1 MKIHI
6 PVLFLVLSA
15 LQWVC
20 LPTAA
25 FAGDAPFD
33 VADKSQLFVDRFL
46 VRKSDGVAFRQQPG
60 RKHPANPLLWADRPW
75 EGWRLCFYG
84 DVIFDE
90 QEKLFK
96 MWYADVSDRHEA
108 QDYFD
113 RRALCHVITFYA
125 TSRDG
130 IHWEKPLVG
139 TLTAKNGKPHNAV
152 STVSMASVFKDLNE
166 PDPTRRY
173 KMVGYCRAARR
184 QLTYVSPDGLN
195 WRRASDRPIAGSI
208 HDVVTA
214 FWDPGRKKYVA
225 FSKKYTQWRGHYRRL
240 FYTTTS
246 NDFVN
251 WTAAPVLSWKPDLLD
266 DDPAHLTER
275 FDRLRPVLDMPDDP
289 TFMHTDFYGVGAYAA
304 ESCTIAFPWV
314 LSINS
319 ETRYG
324 GGSAGPMEVQLAVS
338 RDLVNW
344 ERPFRSPVIPQGD
357 LDEWDPSYHTTAA
370 HAFRVGDE
378 VWLYY
383 GGGNFAHGTPAHYK
397 AAFPDGTST
406 GRRTKYNAG
415 IGLVTWKLDRFASA
429 DGPAEG
435 GSVTTIP
442 IKFSGNRLELN
453 AATGGEG
460 SVVVEI
466 CNAAGKRLP
475 EFPPSD
481 PFSGDELRHVVAF
494 GGERDVSALAGKPI
508 SLRFRLRDARLFSFA
523 FRD

>member
-6 PVLFLVLSA
+6 PVLLLILPA

-20 LPTAA
+20 PPAAA
-25 FAGDAPFD
+25 FAVDAPFD

-46 VRKSDGVAFRQQPG
+46 VRESDGVAFRQQPG
-60 RKHPANPLLWADRPW
+60 KKHPANPLLRADRPW
-75 EGWRLCFYG
+75 EGGSIQIYG

-96 MWYADVSDRHEA
+96 MWYIGVGGSTEA

-113 RRALCHVITFYA
+113 RRVITHGHLCYA

-130 IHWEKPLVG
+130 IHWEKPPVG

-152 STVSMASVFKDLNE
+152 STVEMASVFKEPNE

-173 KMVGYCRAARR
+173 KMVGYCYDARR

-195 WRRASDRPIAGSI
+195 WRRASDRPITDSI

-225 FSKKYTQWRGHYRRL
+225 FSKKYTQWRGHYRRM
-240 FYTTTS
+240 FYTATS
-246 NDFVN
+246 SDFVD
-251 WTAAPVLSWKPDLLD
+251 WTAPVLSWKPDLLD
-266 DDPAHLTER
+266 DDPAHLLKR
-275 FDRLRPVLDMPDDP
+275 FDRLRPLLTRPDDP
-289 TFMHTDFYGVGAYAA
+289 TFMHTDIYGVGAYAA

-314 LSINS
+314 FSINNKAL
-319 ETRYG
+319 G
-324 GGSAGPMEVQLAVS
+324 GGSAGSIEVQLAVS

-344 ERPFRSPVIPQGD
+344 ERPFRSPVIPPGD
-357 LDEWDPSYHTTAA
+357 LDEWDTAFHVTAA

-383 GGGNFAHGTPAHYK
+383 GGGNYTHGL
-397 AAFPDGTST
+397 ST
-406 GRRTKYNAG
+406 LDRRKHNAG
-415 IGLVTWKLDRFASA
+415 IGLATWKLDRFASA

-442 IKFSGNRLELN
+442 IKFSGHRLELN
-453 AATGGEG
+453 AATGGGG

-466 CNAAGKRLP
+466 CNAAGRRLP

-481 PFSGDELRHVVAF
+481 PFSGDELRHVVTF